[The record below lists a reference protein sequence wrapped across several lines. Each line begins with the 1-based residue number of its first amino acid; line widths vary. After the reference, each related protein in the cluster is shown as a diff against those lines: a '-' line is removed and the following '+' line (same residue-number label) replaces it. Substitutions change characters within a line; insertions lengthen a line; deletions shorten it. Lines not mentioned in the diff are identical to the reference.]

1 MEVHNT
7 LPIAGT
13 MMPDKQ
19 KLLFRRLRH
28 QFAKAA
34 IGTLADVDNVFL

>member
-1 MEVHNT
+1 MSKT
-7 LPIAGT
+7 
-13 MMPDKQ
+13 DKSGGF